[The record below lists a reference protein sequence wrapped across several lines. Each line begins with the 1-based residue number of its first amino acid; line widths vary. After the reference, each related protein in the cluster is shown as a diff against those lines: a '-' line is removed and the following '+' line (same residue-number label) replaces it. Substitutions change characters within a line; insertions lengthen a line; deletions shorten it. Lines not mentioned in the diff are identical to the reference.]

1 MYLEMLYNIFN
12 RTADSIIMT
21 KSAVAN
27 KFFRYVAKKGV
38 NPYTLRLVTKEVPA
52 GIRYSDLN
60 IPLKERVGRKFSFD
74 FDDSLSKAY
83 GNYLTRVWA
92 KDPGIARFNAFNEKL
107 DRVKNLE
114 YRLSTRPHVR
124 AAQPLWDDIAFNG
137 YDHFAKTKGAQVR
150 AIPRLAVYKSKVPY
164 ATTHQLADG
173 KASLAANK
181 AAQNAQPGELYI
193 KNPNPDAGLSHYHS
207 TYFRVNKPGAPWS
220 PEELELMRTSPD
232 LSDTNLFETVFSRT
246 DRNFP
251 NALATYVPDTYEI
264 RQALAIKPDV
274 KGVTI
279 DDLQSKVQGI
289 LYNGKRTDNIFKEAW
304 SKSYMNAVRHYV
316 PDRFKNKLNTLW
328 EAYPLNKSMA
338 PERWFAPSS
347 RTGMHFIR
355 AKDSQK
361 FIRLDSD
368 ALRSLR
374 GAEFSNNV
382 PQLEAYTDADW
393 ANLFK
398 ARHQQDRLAN
408 IIKQIETQRE
418 NVMPENLYRLAH
430 DHMYMNG

>member
-1 MYLEMLYNIFN
+1 MYLEMLRNSVN
-12 RTADSIIMT
+12 KAEDTSPMT

-27 KFFRYVAKKGV
+27 KAFRYLAKKGIS
-38 NPYTLRLVTKEVPA
+38 PYNSKLTRTVPA
-52 GIRYSDLN
+52 GIRYSDLT
-60 IPLKERVGRKFSFD
+60 IPLKERVGSKFSFVSN
-74 FDDSLSKAY
+74 DSLFTSY
-83 GNYLTRVWA
+83 GNYLARVWS

-107 DRVKNLE
+107 DRVKNLG
-114 YRLSTRPHVR
+114 YRLSNRPHAL
-124 AAQPLWDDIAFNG
+124 AAEPLMNDIIFNG
-137 YDHFAKTKGAQVR
+137 YYPFAETIGAQAR
-150 AIPRLAVYKSKVPY
+150 AIPRITVYKSKVPS
-164 ATTHQLADG
+164 ATTHHLADG

-193 KNPNPDAGLSHYHS
+193 KNPNPDAGHSHYRS
-207 TYFRVNKPGAPWS
+207 QNFRINTPGTPWGT
-220 PEELELMRTSPD
+220 EELKLMRTSPD

-251 NALATYVPDTYEI
+251 NAIATYVPDTPAI
-264 RQALAIKPDV
+264 RQALSLKPDV

-279 DDLQSKVQGI
+279 DELQSKVQGV
-289 LYNGKRTDNIFKEAW
+289 LYNGKRTGRIFKEDW
-304 SKSYMNAVRHYV
+304 SKSYMNAVRRYA

-328 EAYPLNKSMA
+328 EAYPLNKSIA

-347 RTGMHFIR
+347 RTAMHFIE

-368 ALRSLR
+368 ALRRLR
-374 GAEFSNNV
+374 GAEFSNSV

-418 NVMPENLYRLAH
+418 NVMPENLYWLAH
-430 DHMYMNG
+430 RHRYING